1 MVAQTPTRSSAAR
14 VDLMPSWRHV
24 ACNTPYS
31 PTYLPTYPSAHLP
44 AYLRAAF
51 HAGAKLAQGLEVRSG
66 EHVVIKK
73 RFSGFLA
80 THLDL
85 MLRLVMCWWCFWR

>member
-1 MVAQTPTRSSAAR
+1 MPT
-14 VDLMPSWRHV
+14 
-24 ACNTPYS
+24 CNT
-31 PTYLPTYPSAHLP
+31 
-44 AYLRAAF
+44 
-51 HAGAKLAQGLEVRSG
+51 GAKLAQGLEVRSG

-85 MLRLVMCWWCFWR
+85 MLRLVMCWWWFWR

>member
-1 MVAQTPTRSSAAR
+1 
-14 VDLMPSWRHV
+14 MPCPP
-24 ACNTPYS
+24 AY
-31 PTYLPTYPSAHLP
+31 LP
-44 AYLRAAF
+44 AYLPAHPPIYKPAYLPTCNT
-51 HAGAKLAQGLEVRSG
+51 GAKLAQGLEVRSG

-85 MLRLVMCWWCFWR
+85 MLRLVMCWWWFWR